1 MLKENTNAE
10 YAHCSLQ
17 VLAELNSLLFMYIY
31 KCVIAVFPLTF
42 NQSVAVGTLCDN
54 VEVDPENG
62 DLWLGCHP
70 NAWKALVFDPKD
82 PPGSEVWCFFLF
94 VFLFSLYNST
104 CTHL

>member
-1 MLKENTNAE
+1 M
-10 YAHCSLQ
+10 C
-17 VLAELNSLLFMYIY
+17 VCV
-31 KCVIAVFPLTF
+31 CVIAVFRFTF

-70 NAWKALVFDPKD
+70 NAWKALMFDPKD